1 MKRLLTVLAF
11 IAVIFPATAQENIS
25 SLYDPQALFSPL
37 FYPYPETV
45 TRAANGAPNTGYWQ
59 NSADYRIHVNLDD
72 ITHVISG
79 NVTITYRNNSPHP
92 LDFLWL
98 QLDQNYFR
106 KGGRGQMRL
115 PVGVSSR
122 YGDAESAFSGGYQI
136 SSVKLNN
143 EAGKAD
149 YIIDDTRMQIR
160 LPDPV
165 KPNGGTISI
174 SIDYSF
180 ELPAYGADRCGIM
193 ETPGG
198 KIFSVAQWYPRMCVF
213 DDLQGW
219 NTRPYLGAG
228 EFYLEYG
235 NFDFSITAP
244 ASHIVVAGGT
254 LQNEKEVLTAA
265 QAERLQKARNSD
277 KTVIIRYESEVNQ
290 PDSRPAGKKLTWH
303 FKLENARD
311 VSWAS
316 SASFMWDAARINLP
330 DGKQALAMS
339 VYPAESSGKESW
351 GRSTEYTKYS
361 IENYSRRW
369 YNYPYPVAV
378 NVAGNIGGME
388 YPGIVF
394 CGANAKEDQLFSVT
408 DHEFGHTWF
417 PMIIGSNERNY
428 GWMDEGFNTFL
439 NSIALKD
446 FNKGEYKH
454 AALDKQLLMPYLF
467 GEASEKIMLTPDALQ
482 EANIGASLY
491 FKPGY
496 GLELLRDHIL
506 GESRFDYAF
515 RTYISRW
522 AYKHPSPWD
531 FFRSMENAAG
541 DDLSW
546 FWRGWFMENYLLD
559 QAITDI
565 SYETDST
572 GNRTIV
578 TIANLNRM
586 AMPVILKYVTE
597 TGNEGVLNLP
607 VEIWNNTAVFKVRIP
622 ANGKLKSVV
631 IDPEKKFP
639 DINYKNNQWKRN

>member
-122 YGDAESAFSGGYQI
+122 YGDAASAFSGGYQI

-165 KPNGGTISI
+165 KPSGGTISI

-265 QAERLQKARNSD
+265 QADRLQKARNSD
-277 KTVIIRYESEVNQ
+277 KTVMIRYESEVNQ
-290 PDSRPAGKKLTWH
+290 PDSRPAGKTLTWH

-417 PMIIGSNERNY
+417 PMIVGSNERNY

-454 AALDKQLLMPYLF
+454 AAIDKQLLMPYLF
-467 GEASEKIMLTPDALQ
+467 GEASEKIMLAPDALQ

-531 FFRSMENAAG
+531 FFRTMENAAG
-541 DDLSW
+541 EDLSW

-559 QAITDI
+559 QAITGVT
-565 SYETDST
+565 YEEN
-572 GNRTIV
+572 GNGTYAIV
-578 TIANLNRM
+578 NMANLNRM
-586 AMPVILKYVTE
+586 AMPVILKYVTAA
-597 TGNEGVLNLP
+597 GVKGDIKLP
-607 VEIWNNTAVFKVRIP
+607 VEIWNNTAVFKVRLP
-622 ANGKLKSVV
+622 VKGKLKSVI
-631 IDPEKKFP
+631 IDPDKIFP
-639 DINYKNNQWKRN
+639 DINYSNNKWQER

>member
-1 MKRLLTVLAF
+1 MNRLITALAL
-11 IAVIFPATAQENIS
+11 IAAIFPATAQENIR
-25 SLYDPQALFSPL
+25 SLYDPQALFSPI

-59 NSADYRIHVNLDD
+59 NSADYKINVSLND
-72 ITHVISG
+72 ITHEITG

-122 YGDAESAFSGGYQI
+122 YGDAASAFSGGYQV

-143 EAGKAD
+143 NAGSAD

-174 SIDYSF
+174 TIDYSF

-193 ETPGG
+193 KTPGG
-198 KIFSVAQWYPRMCVF
+198 DIYSVAQWYPRMCVF

-219 NTRPYLGAG
+219 NTKPYLGAG

-235 NFDFSITAP
+235 NFDFRITAP
-244 ASHIVVAGGT
+244 ASHIVVAGAV
-254 LQNEKEVLTAA
+254 LQNEQEVLTAA
-265 QAERLQKARNSD
+265 QADRLQKARNSD
-277 KTVIIRYESEVNQ
+277 KTVMIRYESEVNQ
-290 PDSRPAGKKLTWH
+290 PDSRPAGKTLTWH
-303 FKLENARD
+303 FKLNNARD
-311 VSWAS
+311 IAWAS

-330 DGKQALAMS
+330 GGKQALAMS
-339 VYPAESSGKESW
+339 VYPAESSGKDSW

-369 YNYPYPVAV
+369 YDYPYPVAV

-417 PMIIGSNERNY
+417 PMIVGSNERNY

-439 NSIALKD
+439 NSLALKD

-454 AALDKQLLMPYLF
+454 AAIDKQLLLPYLF
-467 GEASEKIMLTPDALQ
+467 GESSEKIMLAPDALQ

-531 FFRSMENAAG
+531 FFRTMENAAG
-541 DDLSW
+541 EDLSW

-565 SYETDST
+565 SYETDSS
-572 GNRTIV
+572 GNRSIV

-597 TGNEGVLNLP
+597 TGTEGILNLP
-607 VEIWNNTAVFKVRIP
+607 VEIWNNTAVFKVMIP

-631 IDPEKKFP
+631 IDPGKKFP